1 MLPVAA
7 AAEPGL
13 ARRSDEA
20 AASLP
25 ARSDLMPPAPAGV
38 GRLLAAARLVHPF
51 PSILDGLVVGVVA
64 MVAGARPGPAAVMG
78 VSVCLLQFAIGALN
92 DLVDR
97 PRDALAHRVKPLV
110 DGIVGERM
118 AQAVVVLAIV
128 AGLGLGFAAGGPLLL
143 LVAVVGLAIGL
154 WYDLAVKGTPLS
166 WLPMALGIPLLP
178 VYGWLGATGTLAPAF
193 AILVPAAM
201 LAGGGLAIAN
211 AAVDLERDELSG
223 TSSVVAVLGL
233 RASAVLVLALQIV
246 VGALALA
253 STGDARGPW
262 HGAAVAAALVPVAG
276 AGLGLLRS
284 GHGPAVREVAFEVQA
299 VGLALL
305 AVAWV
310 NAWSLGPP

>member
-1 MLPVAA
+1 
-7 AAEPGL
+7 
-13 ARRSDEA
+13 
-20 AASLP
+20 
-25 ARSDLMPPAPAGV
+25 MPPAAPAGFAA
-38 GRLLAAARLVHPF
+38 LLAAARLVHPF

-64 MVAGARPGPAAVMG
+64 IVAGARPGAAATMG

-97 PRDALAHRVKPLV
+97 HRDALAHRDKPLV
-110 DGIVGERM
+110 EGVVGERV
-118 AQAVVVLAIV
+118 AKAVVVLAIL
-128 AGLGLGFAAGGPLLL
+128 AGLGLGYAAGGPLLL
-143 LVAVVGLAIGL
+143 LVAVVGLALGL
-154 WYDLAVKGTPLS
+154 WYDLAAKGTPFS

-193 AILVPAAM
+193 AVLVPAAA
-201 LAGGGLAIAN
+201 LAGAGLAIAN
-211 AAVDLERDELSG
+211 AAVDLERDQLSG
-223 TSSVVAVLGL
+223 TTSVVAVVGL
-233 RASAVLVLALQIV
+233 RGAAVLVLALQVV

-276 AGLGLLRS
+276 AALGLLRS
-284 GHGPAVREVAFEVQA
+284 GHGPVVREVAFEVQA

-310 NAWSLGPP
+310 NAWSLGGP